1 MQRDSFASLE
11 RGVGISE
18 KADRRVAQVERVEE
32 GGRGKKRAKIKKKMR
47 RKLLIQKLYW
57 RIYTP

>member
-11 RGVGISE
+11 RGVGIAE

-32 GGRGKKRAKIKKKMR
+32 GGRGKKRAKIKNE
-47 RKLLIQKLYW
+47 QN
-57 RIYTP
+57 

>member
-11 RGVGISE
+11 RGVGIAE

-32 GGRGKKRAKIKKKMR
+32 GGRGKKAEGR
-47 RKLLIQKLYW
+47 RQKE
-57 RIYTP
+57 